1 VLLPGAMLYFKPYIL
16 VSSYTMSP
24 PMVRCKPQSRPSDR
38 LLAALLAMLLSSTL
52 LAGYKARPW
61 QIRAADSYAS
71 RLTSEGVT
79 IAVEPLFRDDL
90 AAVVFDKNDIVTR
103 GIIPLAVAIF
113 NGNDFPVRVDAET
126 AELINGDERLHTLQ
140 PAEVVARVFKKGS
153 KGNWIPQPIPKV
165 STGDSQNEEALMDF
179 EHKYLGGKVIPAHA
193 SGGGFLYFSVPA
205 NDPGVYLLASRLY
218 LPDVNRDDT
227 GSNMIFFEIEL
238 RPAVEAAPARPRK

>member
-1 VLLPGAMLYFKPYIL
+1 VLLPGAMLYFGPYIL
-16 VSSYTMSP
+16 FFSDTMNP
-24 PMVRCKPQSRPSDR
+24 PTIHCKPPRRCSGH
-38 LLAALLAMLLSSTL
+38 LLAPFLVVVLSATL
-52 LAGYKARPW
+52 LAGYKAKPW
-61 QIRAADSYAS
+61 QIRAADSYVS